1 MSREEVQ
8 AIVDGYLATAA
19 TSTPSSLPSEIPDEI
34 RDFYAS
40 TYLDLSNH
48 KAFAMAIGNFPEQ
61 REFASASGHDFS
73 RVQGAINEAMR
84 RCEKLREN
92 YGVARECRIYAINDT
107 IVWGMSR
114 EEVQAIV
121 DSY

>member
-1 MSREEVQ
+1 MVFR
-8 AIVDGYLATAA
+8 LADA
-19 TSTPSSLPSEIPDEI
+19 TSTSSSLPSEIPDEI

-40 TYLDLSNH
+40 EYLELTNH
-48 KAFAMAIGNFPEQ
+48 KAFALAIGNYPEQ

-84 RCEKLREN
+84 RCEKLREQ
-92 YGVARECRIYAINDT
+92 YGVARKCRIYAIDDT
-107 IVWGMSR
+107 IVWGMSD
-114 EEVQAIV
+114 EEFQAVV